1 MQSDFRLFLQ
11 NRSEEVSSLAS
22 CGGKKDENEDFWGGL
37 FGGIVKNRELER
49 HQWQRINNQNNWNC
63 QVELTNEELIS

>member
-22 CGGKKDENEDFWGGL
+22 CGGKKDENEDF
-37 FGGIVKNRELER
+37 
-49 HQWQRINNQNNWNC
+49 
-63 QVELTNEELIS
+63 

>member
-11 NRSEEVSSLAS
+11 NRSEEVSSLTS

-37 FGGIVKNRELER
+37 FGGIAQNRELER
-49 HQWQRINNQNNWNC
+49 HQ
-63 QVELTNEELIS
+63 